1 MLLFCLISKAGSGI
15 KIERCEKIEGR
26 EQFGL
31 LIVASAWLPP
41 KRASSRRTIG
51 GCMLSFTLLL
61 DLVNSKDRQPWRN
74 VLEAPHYRNSRTR
87 QIQSVRG
94 SSV

>member
-1 MLLFCLISKAGSGI
+1 MLTNRNDPYHIHCLISKAGSGI
-15 KIERCEKIEGR
+15 KIERCEKIGGR

-74 VLEAPHYRNSRTR
+74 VFGTAAL
-87 QIQSVRG
+87 
-94 SSV
+94 